1 MMRLA
6 WVYAVGI
13 TCFAMIADA
22 RAEPQAITPVAHGEA
37 ITVTNVGPVAG
48 GFKDLK
54 TFVGSS
60 IKDGQEYPFAREIAQ
75 SATYDGIEI
84 EGPHLLVEGAAFMSS
99 LDIYTS
105 KTVVLRGVS
114 IRPKAH
120 SHIALL
126 VRPGAGEVYVLW
138 SDIGASAANAV
149 GAAIALRG
157 SHAYVYRS
165 HISNA
170 ADGISISASGVKIE
184 ENFIETR
191 AASPGDHNDA
201 IQLLG
206 TPRTVTILR
215 NKILNRNPQTSCLYL
230 LGQHIDVRSNYLS
243 GGGWTIYGGA
253 KNNGHGRGAASD
265 VSVTDTIFGRD
276 YFPKSGN
283 FGPVTYWNKAYNWR
297 DNRFSDGTAVK
308 P

>member
-1 MMRLA
+1 MRFA
-6 WVYAVGI
+6 WCFRAAVAF
-13 TCFAMIADA
+13 CAIALDA
-22 RAEPQAITPVAHGEA
+22 RAEPQPIAPVLHGEA

-48 GFKDLK
+48 GFKDLR
-54 TFVGSS
+54 TFAGST
-60 IKDGQEYPFAREIAQ
+60 IKDGQVYPFAREIAQ
-75 SATYDGIEI
+75 SATYDGVEI

-105 KTVVLRGVS
+105 KTVVLRGIS
-114 IRPKAH
+114 IRPK
-120 SHIALL
+120 SPSPIALL
-126 VRPGAGEVYVLW
+126 VRPGAGAVYVLW

-149 GAAIALRG
+149 GSAIALRG
-157 SHAYVYRS
+157 SRAYVYRS
-165 HISNA
+165 RISNA

-191 AASPGDHNDA
+191 AASLGDHNDA

-206 TPRTVTILR
+206 APSEITIRR

-253 KNNGHGRGAASD
+253 KNNGHGKGAASD

-276 YFPKSGN
+276 YFKKSGN
-283 FGPVTYWNKAYNWR
+283 FGPVTYWSKGYDWR